1 MIEVTRVVLFAT
13 MVSICATAASAGEI
27 VFEKNKVAKPSG
39 FTLVEDSVRGK
50 IPSLKINAHV
60 SKLVANEVTT
70 KDGTFTDM
78 QIPGMQVGGNVG
90 DPALPV
96 MTRLVE
102 VPHGAKVSVKV
113 TGREVQKIALSDLQ
127 VKAPIKPRQPPQPKD
142 DTVVPFAHN
151 PQAYTA
157 PGFQQET
164 LATVEEVGMMRDHR
178 LVLVKVAP
186 VAYEPTTG
194 KLEVFTDV
202 QVDVSLEGADLN
214 ATKKARQTH
223 GSPYFDWANRNTLV
237 PESLK
242 ADPINRPTSYLI
254 IADRQFEAELKPF
267 IAWKTEKGFI
277 VNTAY
282 TDQIGNTAVKVKEH
296 IAAAYANATAEAP
309 APDFVLFVG
318 DNEQI
323 PAFRGTAGSHITDLP
338 FSAINGNDDIP
349 DIFTGRFSAQNA
361 ADLKAQVDKT
371 IYYEKAQFA
380 DPSFAKSAVL
390 IAGWDSRFA
399 VEWGWPQINY
409 ALKYFFNATTG
420 FDNVYFS
427 LTKASGQNMA
437 QIVEKVSVGV
447 AFYNYTAH
455 GSQTDFS
462 DPRFSIANINAM
474 KNEGKYPLVVGN
486 CCLTNSFQVGT
497 CFGEAWLRAPSKG
510 AIGYIGGSNST
521 YWDEDLW
528 WGNGNYAIQHP
539 NPEGLAPT
547 TEQTGVG
554 GYEGVFN
561 GTYSTQ
567 GAMNVC
573 GNLAVQE
580 STSPRKK
587 YYWEVYHLMGDPSLK
602 PFFGNIKEETVTH
615 DGTVAAGATSVT
627 VAAPVGSYVGITAD
641 GALVG
646 AAHVTAAKA
655 TIPTKPLV
663 AGQTLKVVV
672 SGQNLKTYTGTLT
685 VGEATPPQ
693 PTPPQG
699 GK

>member
-1 MIEVTRVVLFAT
+1 MLKVNRVILIAT
-13 MVSICATAASAGEI
+13 MASICATSVTAGELN
-27 VFEKNKVAKPSG
+27 FDNNKANTPSG
-39 FTLVEDSVRGK
+39 ISIAEDGVRSKLPTLK
-50 IPSLKINAHV
+50 LKAHV
-60 SKLVANEVTT
+60 AKLVANEVTT
-70 KDGTFTDM
+70 QDGTFTDM

-90 DPALPV
+90 DPAIPV
-96 MTRLVE
+96 MTKLME
-102 VPHGAKVSVKV
+102 VPHGAKVTVKV
-113 TGREVQKIALSDLQ
+113 TKGAVQKVSLADLK

-151 PQAYTA
+151 TQAYAA

-164 LATVEEVGMMRDHR
+164 IATVEEVGMLRDHR

-194 KLEVFTDV
+194 KLEVYTDV
-202 QVDVSLEGADLN
+202 QVDVSLEGADLA
-214 ATKKARQTH
+214 ATKRARQTH
-223 GSPYFDWANRNTLV
+223 GSVYFDWANRNTLV

-254 IADRQFEAELKPF
+254 VADRQFEAELKPF

-277 VNTAY
+277 VTTAY
-282 TDQIGNTAVKVKEH
+282 TDQIGNTAAKIKEH
-296 IAAAYANATAEAP
+296 IAAAYSNATAEAP

-323 PAFRGTAGSHITDLP
+323 PAHRGTAGSHITDLP
-338 FSAINGNDDIP
+338 FITVNGNDDLP
-349 DIFTGRFSAQNA
+349 DIFSGRFSAQNA

-380 DPSFAKSAVL
+380 DASFSKASVL
-390 IAGWDSRFA
+390 VAGWDSRFA
-399 VEWGWPQINY
+399 VEWGYPQINY
-409 ALKYFFNATTG
+409 GISNFFNAANG

-437 QIVEKVSVGV
+437 QIVEKVSAGV
-447 AFYNYTAH
+447 AFFNYTAH
-455 GSQTDFS
+455 GSQTNFS
-462 DPRFSIANINAM
+462 DPTFSIANINAM

-497 CFGEAWLRAPSKG
+497 CFGEAWLRADKKG

-528 WGNGNYAIQHP
+528 WGTGNYAIVHP
-539 NPEGLAPT
+539 NPQGNGPT
-547 TEQTGVG
+547 MDQTGVG

-561 GTYSTQ
+561 GSYASQ

-573 GNLAVQE
+573 GNLAVNE

-587 YYWEVYHLMGDPSLK
+587 YYWEIYHLMGDPSLK
-602 PFFGNIKEETVTH
+602 PFFGTIKEETVTH

-627 VAAPVGSYVGITAD
+627 VAAPVGSYVGITSN

-655 TIPTKPLV
+655 VVPTKPLV

-685 VGEATPPQ
+685 VGQ
-693 PTPPQG
+693 
-699 GK
+699 